1 VTRSSN
7 LTFRDPSLYPIWE
20 KARSGERLSKE
31 DGLALFASPDLIGVG
46 RMANEV
52 ARSKSG
58 DSVYFVLNRKLEP
71 TNICVLSCKFCDFA
85 VKPDSPQAY
94 EMTIAEMLSKLRPDL
109 HEVHITGGLHPKWPW
124 EFYLD
129 MVRQIKTNFP
139 NVDVKAFTAVE
150 IDFFSKK
157 FKKSHEQVLR
167 ELWDAGLRTMPGGG
181 AEVFS
186 ERVRKHLFHQKIG
199 AKAWFEVHR
208 TAHRLG
214 INSNVTMLYGHI
226 ETIEERIEHMLRV
239 RECQDETHGFLSFIP
254 LAFQPGDTGIKT
266 RNDFT
271 SAIDDLKTIAVS
283 RLMLDNVPH
292 IKAYWV
298 MLTAE
303 VATIAL
309 NFGADDMDGTV
320 GEERIAH
327 DAGAISPMELA
338 KGKLISIIHDAGKLP
353 VERDIWY
360 NPIALYP
367 KKEWSVVSK
376 MPYLNSVPFYNAFPD
391 YSNVVKL
398 APLAPRVFGKLAEQ
412 GSVAAGPM
420 SLRDYMSLSEE
431 FEKLDYGVAVKGK
444 ANSVLLFSK
453 YDWQELAG
461 KKIAIT
467 SETSTSVELLR
478 VLLEKRFGIS
488 DYTFERSTV
497 ITDYSNYDAVLLI
510 GDKALE
516 AVYNGGIAGFDKVFD
531 LAEEWCVWKEMPFV
545 FAVWAIRKGTPEA
558 ARNEIIAS
566 LEASLNNA
574 VEYSHFQD
582 FKTFPP
588 PFQGRGRGWLGR
600 EHGARLGM
608 SEAEVADY
616 LSQFRYRFTL
626 EEHAAMAEFEME
638 YESLSNDS
646 HSGTPEKTGVQEA
659 YNRTGVS
666 IDN

>member
-1 VTRSSN
+1 MNSFHS
-7 LTFRDPSLYPIWE
+7 LTFRDESLYPIWE
-20 KARSGERLSKE
+20 KIRAGHRLSIE
-31 DGLALFASPDLIGVG
+31 DGLALFASDDLIGVG
-46 RMANEV
+46 RMANAV
-52 ARSKSG
+52 AREKSG

-85 VKPDSPQAY
+85 VKPDSPEAY

-214 INSNVTMLYGHI
+214 IQSNVTMLYGHI
-226 ETIEERIEHMLRV
+226 ETLEERVDHMLRV

-271 SAIDDLKTIAVS
+271 SAIDDLKTIAIS
-283 RLMLDNVPH
+283 RLMLDNVSH

-353 VERDIWY
+353 VERDVWY
-360 NPIALYP
+360 NPIAIYP

-398 APLAPRVFGKLAEQ
+398 APLAPRVFGKLAGQ

-420 SLRDYMSLSEE
+420 SLRDYMTLSDD

-453 YDWQELAG
+453 YDWQELRG

-467 SETSTSVELLR
+467 SETSTSVELLK
-478 VLLEKRFGIS
+478 VLLEKRFGITEYS
-488 DYTFERSTV
+488 FHRTHGTNGSH
-497 ITDYSNYDAVLLI
+497 DYSNFDAILLI
-510 GDKALE
+510 GDEALRR
-516 AVYNGGIAGFDKVFD
+516 AYGCGIPGFDKVFD
-531 LAEEWCVWKEMPFV
+531 LAEEWCAWKEMPFV
-545 FAVWAIRKGTPEA
+545 FAAWAIRKGTSEA
-558 ARNEIIAS
+558 ARNEIIKS
-566 LEASLNNA
+566 LERSLENA
-574 VEYSHFQD
+574 KGHF
-582 FKTFPP
+582 
-588 PFQGRGRGWLGR
+588 GEIGR
-600 EHGARLGM
+600 EHGARLHM

-616 LSQFRYRFTL
+616 LLQFRYRFSID
-626 EEHAAMAEFEME
+626 EHAAMAEFEME
-638 YESLSNDS
+638 WETLRQQIEDDPVP
-646 HSGTPEKTGVQEA
+646 GPFITGRHPQDLA
-659 YNRTGVS
+659 NANS
-666 IDN
+666 

>member
-1 VTRSSN
+1 MTSSRA
-7 LTFRDPSLYPIWE
+7 LTFRDQSLYPLWE
-20 KARSGERLSKE
+20 KIRSGVRLSKE
-31 DGLALFASPDLIGVG
+31 DGLALFASDDLIGVG

-52 ARSKSG
+52 AREKSG
-58 DSVYFVLNRKLEP
+58 DFVYFVLNRKLEP

-85 VKPDSPQAY
+85 VKPDSPEAY
-94 EMTIAEMLSKLRPDL
+94 EMTVAEMLSKLRPDL

-124 EFYLD
+124 QFYLD
-129 MVRQIKTNFP
+129 MVREIKTNFP

-199 AKAWFEVHR
+199 AKTWFDVHR

-214 INSNVTMLYGHI
+214 IQSNVTMLYGHI
-226 ETIEERIEHMLRV
+226 ETIEERVEHMLRV

-398 APLAPRVFGKLAEQ
+398 APLAPRVFGKLAQQ

-420 SLRDYMSLSEE
+420 SLRDYMTLSDD

-444 ANSVLLFSK
+444 ANSVLIFSK

-478 VLLEKRFGIS
+478 VLLEKRFGIFDFAFHRTHPS
-488 DYTFERSTV
+488 DQ
-497 ITDYSNYDAVLLI
+497 TDYSDYDAVLLI
-510 GDKALE
+510 GDEALRKA
-516 AVYNGGIAGFDKVFD
+516 YGGGIAGFDKVFD
-531 LAEEWCVWKEMPFV
+531 LAEEWCGWKEMPFV
-545 FAVWAIRKGTPEA
+545 FAVWAIRKETNEI
-558 ARNEIIAS
+558 ARNEIIHS
-566 LEASLNNA
+566 LEDSLENA
-574 VEYSHFQD
+574 TE
-582 FKTFPP
+582 PP
-588 PFQGRGRGWLGR
+588 PFQGGADDRSSGGWLGR

-638 YESLSNDS
+638 YESLQSRVEQAFSLPTGFQPVNIATEDA
-646 HSGTPEKTGVQEA
+646 EK
-659 YNRTGVS
+659 N
-666 IDN
+666 

>member
-1 VTRSSN
+1 MTSSRAI
-7 LTFRDPSLYPIWE
+7 TFRDNSLHPIWQ
-20 KARSGERLSKE
+20 KIRSGERLSKE
-31 DGLALFASPDLIGVG
+31 DGLALFASDDLIGVG

-52 ARSKSG
+52 AREKSG

-71 TNICVLSCKFCDFA
+71 SNICVLSCKFCDFA

-124 EFYLD
+124 EFYVD

-157 FKKSHEQVLR
+157 FKKTHEQVLR

-214 INSNVTMLYGHI
+214 IQSNVTMLYGHI

-338 KGKLISIIHDAGKLP
+338 KGKLISIIHEAGKLP

-360 NPIALYP
+360 KPIALYP

-376 MPYLNSVPFYNAFPD
+376 MPYLNSVPFYNSFSD

-398 APLAPRVFGKLAEQ
+398 APLAPRVFGKLAGQ

-420 SLRDYMSLSEE
+420 SLRDYMSMSDD
-431 FEKLDYGVAVKGK
+431 FEKLGFGVAVKGK

-453 YDWQELAG
+453 YDWRELGG

-467 SETSTSVELLR
+467 SDTSTSVELLR
-478 VLLEKRFGIS
+478 VLLENRFGIS
-488 DYTFERSTV
+488 NYSFERTNR
-497 ITDYSNYDAVLLI
+497 TDKSYDTFDAVLLI
-510 GDKALE
+510 GDEALQKA
-516 AVYNGGIAGFDKVFD
+516 YGGGIAGFDKVFD
-531 LAEEWCVWKEMPFV
+531 LAEEWCSWKEMPFV
-545 FAVWAIRKGTPEA
+545 FAVWAIRKNTPEL
-558 ARNEIIAS
+558 ARKEIIHS
-566 LEASLNNA
+566 LEASLENA
-574 VEYSHFQD
+574 NDHF
-582 FKTFPP
+582 
-588 PFQGRGRGWLGR
+588 GELGR

-616 LSQFRYRFTL
+616 LSQFHYRFSID
-626 EEHAAMAEFEME
+626 EHAAMAEFEME
-638 YESLSNDS
+638 YASLASANVIARS
-646 HSGTPEKTGVQEA
+646 EERATKQSQAEEIA
-659 YNRTGVS
+659 
-666 IDN
+666 

>member
-1 VTRSSN
+1 MTSLHSIS
-7 LTFRDPSLYPIWE
+7 FRDKSLNPIWD
-20 KARSGERLSKE
+20 KIRSGERLSKE
-31 DGLALFASPDLIGVG
+31 DGLALFASEDIIGVG

-52 ARSKSG
+52 ARAKSG

-85 VKPDSPQAY
+85 VKPDSPEAY
-94 EMTIAEMLSKLRPDL
+94 EMTITEMLSKLRPDL

-124 EFYLD
+124 EFYID
-129 MVRQIKTNFP
+129 MVRTIKTQFP

-167 ELWDAGLRTMPGGG
+167 ELQEAGLRTMPGGG

-186 ERVRKHLFHQKIG
+186 ERIRKELFKQKIG
-199 AKAWFEVHR
+199 AKTWFEVHR

-214 INSNVTMLYGHI
+214 IQSNVTMLYGHI
-226 ETIEERIEHMLRV
+226 ETIEERVEHMLRV
-239 RECQDETHGFLSFIP
+239 RECQDETNGFLSFIP

-360 NPIALYP
+360 NPITIYP
-367 KKEWSVVSK
+367 KSEWSVVSK
-376 MPYLNSVPFYNAFPD
+376 MPYLNSVPFYNSFPN
-391 YSNVVKL
+391 YSTVVKL

-420 SLRDYMSLSEE
+420 SLRDYMMLNEN
-431 FEKLDYGVAVKGK
+431 FERLDYGVAVKGK
-444 ANSVLLFSK
+444 ANSVLLFSTF
-453 YDWQELAG
+453 DWNELSEKRIG
-461 KKIAIT
+461 IT
-467 SETSTSVELLR
+467 AETSTSIELLR
-478 VLLEKRFGIS
+478 VLLEKRFGI
-488 DYTFERSTV
+488 
-497 ITDYSNYDAVLLI
+497 TDYSFDRINKLDRYEDFDAILLI
-510 GDKALE
+510 GDEALKR
-516 AVYNGGIAGFDKVFD
+516 AYGDGIVGFDKVFD
-531 LAEEWCVWKEMPFV
+531 LAEEWCAWKEMPFV

-558 ARNEIIAS
+558 ARLEVIES
-566 LEASLNNA
+566 LERSLTSSAN
-574 VEYSHFQD
+574 HFGE
-582 FKTFPP
+582 F
-588 PFQGRGRGWLGR
+588 GR
-600 EHGARLGM
+600 EHGAKLGM
-608 SEAEVADY
+608 SEGEVSDY

-638 YESLSNDS
+638 YESIDSNNVVAKSDKES
-646 HSGTPEKTGVQEA
+646 VNQTMSV
-659 YNRTGVS
+659 
-666 IDN
+666 